1 MSDVGADLALETVV
15 RAESG
20 RLVGLLHRS
29 LGDLDVAE
37 EAVADAVAEAL
48 TAWRRDGIPDRPAAW
63 LHTAARRNALD
74 RLRRDAPLRG
84 RPAAPGEGGAGG
96 GAPACGGGGRGG
108 GGRAP
113 RRPSPWTASCPGTTN
128 GWRCC
133 SAAATR
139 RW

>member
-1 MSDVGADLALETVV
+1 MSDVGADLALEAVV

-48 TAWRRDGIPDRPAAW
+48 GAWRRDGIPDRPAAW

-74 RLRRDAPLRG
+74 RLRREARLRARLPSSGSG
-84 RPAAPGEGGAGG
+84 RP
-96 GAPACGGGGRGG
+96 
-108 GGRAP
+108 GRARP
-113 RRPSPWTASCPGTTN
+113 QAEPVGRRACPGTTS
-128 GWRCC
+128 GSACS

-139 RW
+139 RWPRRPGWC